1 MPPCDATYLVGY
13 LFEIGPT
20 LGETPLTHSEIEAW
34 MRNTG
39 IRLSTW
45 EARVLK
51 RLSIEYLD
59 ESRQATDAARPSPWS
74 DAPYAKPDPVRVGDT
89 LKASMRELAGL

>member
-1 MPPCDATYLVGY
+1 MPPCNALYLVGY

-20 LGETPLTHSEIEAW
+20 MGEAPLTHGEIESW
-34 MRNTG
+34 MCNTG

-45 EARVLK
+45 ETRTLK
-51 RLSIEYLD
+51 RLSIEYLG
-59 ESRQATDAARPSPWS
+59 ESRLATDAARSLPWC
-74 DAPYAKPDPVRVGDT
+74 DAPYAKPDPVRIADS